1 MVNSSQTRNWFN
13 ARVSLTASH
22 PGLDS
27 LASYF
32 LHKFAHLV
40 QQQICTRRP
49 SSFKTGG
56 SELGGGG
63 GGCQGLPDRIS
74 KRTYIFPKEGLFRI
88 NKSMVQMKMMMTRI
102 EVR

>member
-1 MVNSSQTRNWFN
+1 M
-13 ARVSLTASH
+13 
-22 PGLDS
+22 
-27 LASYF
+27 
-32 LHKFAHLV
+32 

-56 SELGGGG
+56 SELGGGGG

-88 NKSMVQMKMMMTRI
+88 NKCMVQMKMMMTRI

>member
-40 QQQICTRRP
+40 QQQICTHADQVR
-49 SSFKTGG
+49 
-56 SELGGGG
+56 
-63 GGCQGLPDRIS
+63 S
-74 KRTYIFPKEGLFRI
+74 KRVEVNLVVVVGGVKAYQTEFQKELTFFQKKAFLELISPWCR
-88 NKSMVQMKMMMTRI
+88 
-102 EVR
+102 